1 VTNDDEGSA
10 INIDNGKTIRREA
23 NSQSMIFKTRIIYC
37 LAIFIYSSL
46 SVAAVVMG
54 DQVCISCHAK
64 EHKQWQG
71 SQHQQAM
78 QEASAQTVLG
88 DFKQAKFTHHGV
100 NTRFFMR
107 NGRFMVNTDGP
118 DDQLQNYEISYT
130 FGVYPLQQYL
140 VKFPQGRMQV
150 LDIAWDS
157 RSKAEGGQRWFSL
170 HPDEIIKADDVLHW
184 TGPNLNWNFM
194 CADCHST
201 NLKKN
206 YDLVNRSYKTRWDA
220 INVSF
225 EACHGAASEHI
236 AWNKAKNSTPTPAN
250 KGFSMQLSAAS
261 LNRWQIDPQT
271 QKPELDHQAEAGEK
285 IVQLCAKCHSR
296 RAQLDDQFI
305 PGDDFRDHYLPA
317 LLTDSLYYPD
327 GKIKDEVYVYGSFKQ
342 SRMYQAGVICSD
354 CHQSHTLALKAP
366 GDQVCQQCHAADS
379 YANQKHHLHKQQS
392 AGASCISCHMP
403 AKVYM
408 GVDVRNDH
416 SFRIPRPD
424 LAAELSLPDAC
435 SNCHKDKTKL
445 WAAAIIKQRFGKT
458 PTGYQRF
465 GKALYA
471 LEKQDSNA
479 LSLAYDVLKDEAPG
493 IAKASVLAYLGNY
506 PSRQTLTT
514 CLQMLRSSDADI
526 RRQALQTLQ
535 GFPLQHTV
543 AQIFP
548 LLRDPV
554 KMVRLEAAR
563 ILAAV
568 PKGALP
574 KSQADLIAQVTEE
587 YRQSLLFNAERPAA
601 QLSLAQL
608 YSNQGKRDNA
618 ETAFKEALLLQPKFV
633 PGYVNYAHFLQSQ
646 GREKQ
651 AFDILQRAM
660 PGTEDAAVYHALG
673 FVACAQS
680 G

>member
-54 DQVCISCHAK
+54 DQVCISCHAI

-88 DFKQAKFTHHGV
+88 DFKRAKFTHHGV

-220 INVSF
+220 INVSC

-261 LNRWQIDPQT
+261 LNRWQ
-271 QKPELDHQAEAGEK
+271 
-285 IVQLCAKCHSR
+285 
-296 RAQLDDQFI
+296 
-305 PGDDFRDHYLPA
+305 
-317 LLTDSLYYPD
+317 
-327 GKIKDEVYVYGSFKQ
+327 
-342 SRMYQAGVICSD
+342 
-354 CHQSHTLALKAP
+354 
-366 GDQVCQQCHAADS
+366 
-379 YANQKHHLHKQQS
+379 
-392 AGASCISCHMP
+392 
-403 AKVYM
+403 
-408 GVDVRNDH
+408 
-416 SFRIPRPD
+416 RPD
-424 LAAELSLPDAC
+424 LAAELSIPDAC
-435 SNCHKDKTKL
+435 SNCHKDKTTL

-543 AQIFP
+543 AQFFP

-587 YRQSLLFNAERPAA
+587 YSQSLLFNAERPAA

-633 PGYVNYAHFLQSQ
+633 PGNDQ
-646 GREKQ
+646 E
-651 AFDILQRAM
+651 AM
-660 PGTEDAAVYHALG
+660 RYRKKAEQVMQYH
-673 FVACAQS
+673 
-680 G
+680 